1 MSDFGICYVHIAEIQ
16 DSDAIIVKIKT
27 GVVFIGKMQATS
39 LFSIWWS
46 FRSKQVFRVRNETCS
61 MISDEI
67 QQDLS
72 SESVFYLGSS
82 S

>member
-39 LFSIWWS
+39 LFSI
-46 FRSKQVFRVRNETCS
+46 
-61 MISDEI
+61 
-67 QQDLS
+67 
-72 SESVFYLGSS
+72 
-82 S
+82 